1 MLLDEPTNHLDI
13 SAIEWLENFL
23 SAYRG
28 SFIVI
33 SHDRYFLDKVTNRT
47 MELKDRRL
55 FISKGNYSRHL
66 ELRSTARELE
76 MRQYL
81 RTKKEIKRIEGIVEQ
96 QRRWG
101 QERNFITAA
110 SKQKQADRLKATL
123 VEPER
128 DSASIHFHFEAKEV
142 GGNDVLAAKKLAK
155 SFDGKLVFR
164 NVDMLIKKGE
174 KVFLLGD
181 NGCGKTTLASIIA
194 NTTRSNFVK
203 LNAVTSGVKEVREVI
218 AEAENNL
225 RLYGKETFLLL
236 DECHRWSKAQSDSV
250 LPALESGTI
259 KFIGSTTENPMISMT
274 GAIVS
279 RCRLFQFYPLSEKD
293 VMQGM
298 TAALN
303 NSEKGL
309 GMYKTSVDEA
319 AMMHIARIANGDVRC
334 ALNALE
340 LAVRTT
346 EPSANGVIHIT
357 AEIAAES
364 IQQKVIKCDEQ
375 QLYDML
381 SAFCKSLR
389 GGDSNAALAWF
400 ARLIYAG
407 LDPRIICRRIIAH
420 ASEDVGMANPTA
432 MQQAVAAAQSL
443 ELIGMP
449 EARLSIA
456 QAIVFVCE
464 SPKSNSIVLAVDGAF
479 AEAEKTID
487 EPVPIHLRDTSYKGA
502 KQLGHGAGYKYPHDY
517 PNHEVEQK
525 YMPPSV
531 EGHVYY
537 VPTDMGIESRIK
549 QTHERKGRI

>member
-1 MLLDEPTNHLDI
+1 MQDLFSNNVSKSAPLADRMRPQTLDEFIGQRHIVGEGCLLRR
-13 SAIEWLENFL
+13 AIKIDALQSSIF
-23 SAYRG
+23 
-28 SFIVI
+28 
-33 SHDRYFLDKVTNRT
+33 
-47 MELKDRRL
+47 
-55 FISKGNYSRHL
+55 
-66 ELRSTARELE
+66 
-76 MRQYL
+76 
-81 RTKKEIKRIEGIVEQ
+81 
-96 QRRWG
+96 WG
-101 QERNFITAA
+101 
-110 SKQKQADRLKATL
+110 
-123 VEPER
+123 PP
-128 DSASIHFHFEAKEV
+128 
-142 GGNDVLAAKKLAK
+142 
-155 SFDGKLVFR
+155 
-164 NVDMLIKKGE
+164 
-174 KVFLLGD
+174 
-181 NGCGKTTLASIIA
+181 GCGKTTLASIIA

-293 VMQGM
+293 VMQAM

-303 NSEKGL
+303 NAEKGL

-319 AMMHIARIANGDVRC
+319 AMMHIARI
-334 ALNALE
+334 
-340 LAVRTT
+340 
-346 EPSANGVIHIT
+346 ANGVIHIT

-443 ELIGMP
+443 EFIGMP